1 MVVLLLGSSLGSVA
15 CLESGFCWVLIPRAV
30 VRSRGEV
37 LGRGVGYLCKVTVAS
52 GGLPGRGRLSK
63 WKPLNVFAYLINY
76 CGYYN
81 LN

>member
-1 MVVLLLGSSLGSVA
+1 
-15 CLESGFCWVLIPRAV
+15 V
-30 VRSRGEV
+30 VRSREEV
-37 LGRGVGYLCKVTVAS
+37 LGREEGYLGKATVAS